1 MEFWRGF
8 PEGPLMPNR
17 KTATR
22 LMGAGALLLLP
33 LLATASDKEHCYLRD
48 ASAPTASSAFLLCEQ
63 GLVYATNDGGA
74 TWTAHDTGAA
84 VTMHAISFS
93 DANHGLVGG
102 EAGTVLATADGG
114 NTWQVRKTGSTEH
127 VLTIFTLGAHAWV
140 GGFDG
145 AILYSSDGGATWAK
159 QKAGTTMALED
170 IFFLDPDHGW
180 AVGWSGTILRTADG
194 GKNWQS
200 IKTDAASWSLAAVHF
215 NDLKNGWAVG
225 FAGQLLHSSDGGAT
239 WVAQKSPAQSWLTSV
254 EMDPAKRL
262 WIAGDDQLL
271 VSEDGG
277 ATWRGIPVA
286 NMFVSRVFPLGGSM
300 RALGELGILKQGGAS
315 GLEWKHDDSL
325 VPAGAHIANSLEDA
339 AKSTTGKLR

>member
-1 MEFWRGF
+1 M
-8 PEGPLMPNR
+8 LNC
-17 KTATR
+17 KSVAR
-22 LMGAGALLLLP
+22 LMGASAFLLLP
-33 LLATASDKEHCYLRD
+33 LLAAASDKEHCYLRD

-63 GLVYATNDGGA
+63 GLVYATTDAGA
-74 TWTAHDTGAA
+74 TWTARDTGAA
-84 VTMHAISFS
+84 VTLHAISFS
-93 DANHGLVGG
+93 DANHGFVAGEGG
-102 EAGTVLATADGG
+102 TLLATADGG
-114 NTWQVRKTGSTEH
+114 KTWQVRNTGSTEH
-127 VLTIFTLGAHAWV
+127 VLTIFTLGNRAWV

-145 AILYSSDGGATWAK
+145 TILYSSDQGATWVK
-159 QKAGTTMALED
+159 QKAGTTMALEN

-194 GKNWQS
+194 GKNWET

-225 FAGQLLHSSDGGAT
+225 FAGQLLHSSDGGTT
-239 WVAQKSPAQSWLTSV
+239 WVAQKSPTQSWLTSV
-254 EMDPAKRL
+254 ATDHANRL

-271 VSEDGG
+271 LSEDSG

-286 NMFVSRVFPLGGSM
+286 NMFVSRVFPLGGSL
-300 RALGELGILKQGGAS
+300 RALGELGILKQGGGS

-339 AKSTTGKLR
+339 AKATTGKSQ